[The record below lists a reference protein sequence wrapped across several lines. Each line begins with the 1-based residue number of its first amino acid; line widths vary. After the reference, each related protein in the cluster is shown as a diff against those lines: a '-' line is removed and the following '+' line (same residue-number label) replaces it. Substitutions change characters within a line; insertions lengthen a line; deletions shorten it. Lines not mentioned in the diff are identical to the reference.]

1 MGSGFAETQF
11 LLGSVLPGGWVFSNL
26 WVQVLQKHNFSVLPG
41 GWVFSNL
48 WIQVLQKHNFQC
60 LTRWMGVQ

>member
-11 LLGSVLPGGWVFSNL
+11 
-26 WVQVLQKHNFSVLPG
+26 H
-41 GWVFSNL
+41 
-48 WIQVLQKHNFQC
+48 C